1 MGRHPTGLLVI
12 IFYKTFTAT
21 VLTLTAIAILLSL
34 KNFPEMQSWAED
46 LVLAGRQ
53 GIIKWIVEHV
63 VQLSPKT
70 VVFGAVAM
78 LFYAALSGL
87 EAIGLWYEKAWGRWL
102 ILISIGISIPVEIYE
117 LTKGI
122 SWMKLIVFLLNL
134 GIFAYVLLKFPKHHG
149 AGKPRAKS

>member
-34 KNFPEMQSWAED
+34 KNFAELQSWAED

-53 GIIKWIVEHV
+53 GIVKWIVEHV
-63 VQLSPKT
+63 VQLRPRT
-70 VVFGAVAM
+70 FVFGAVAM

-117 LTKGI
+117 LSKGF
-122 SWMKLIVFLLNL
+122 SWMKLVVFLLNL

-149 AGKPRAKS
+149 AGQHQAKQ

>member
-21 VLTLTAIAILLSL
+21 VLTITAIAILLSL

-70 VVFGAVAM
+70 FVFGAVAM

-117 LTKGI
+117 LSKGF
-122 SWMKLIVFLLNL
+122 SWMKLVVFLLNI

-149 AGKPRAKS
+149 AGKPKAKS

>member
-1 MGRHPTGLLVI
+1 MGRHPTGLLII

-21 VLTLTAIAILLSL
+21 VLTITAIAILLSL
-34 KNFPEMQSWAED
+34 KNYAEMQSWAED

-53 GIIKWIVEHV
+53 GIVKWLVEHV
-63 VQLSPKT
+63 IQVQPKT
-70 VVFGAVAM
+70 VLFVALGM
-78 LFYAALSGL
+78 FFYAALSGL

-117 LTKGI
+117 LSKGF
-122 SWMKLIVFLLNL
+122 SWMKLVVFLLNL

-149 AGKPRAKS
+149 EGKPRVKS